1 MGTQTKG
8 LFLIKVEYAGE
19 LCLLGN
25 IQRDADRFIAD
36 KLVQGGEMTSMTID
50 FNKITFP
57 SSTAIPRTNNRNK
70 LLFLDLFNAVHSTL
84 FNDQESRLNTG
95 FGVVNG
101 EVNRLINCPEKYG
114 KEPLLNVLFER
125 VQSAKVNWATLF
137 YFKNHDDD
145 NQQQG
150 IGVDILH
157 PQQCSHLFIPMTS
170 QTLEGGDLYYCLDT
184 SLTQLIEQSVGISSV
199 LEDETELE
207 QQDDSDLD
215 VKSNRDNIGLHHKAK
230 AHIEQ
235 LQNLIGLYVKRF
247 SLWFNNNTLLYKSL
261 LPVFGAVIVIV
272 IVLMSNTTAEA
283 DFKSVNA
290 NTLRVRAE
298 PSESSEVV
306 NRLTRGQVVV
316 VSETEEGWSLIESE
330 DITGWVSSKYLAE
343 QTDTE

>member
-1 MGTQTKG
+1 MGSQTKG

-36 KLVQGGEMTSMTID
+36 KLVQGGEMSSMAID

-70 LLFLDLFNAVHSTL
+70 LLFLDLFNALHSTL
-84 FNDQESRLNTG
+84 FNDQENRLNAG

-101 EVNRLINCPEKYG
+101 EVNQLINCPEKYG

-125 VQSAKVNWATLF
+125 VQSAKVSWAALF
-137 YFKNHDDD
+137 YFDTHN
-145 NQQQG
+145 NEQQG

-157 PQQCSHLFIPMTS
+157 SQQCSSLFIPMTS

-184 SLTQLIEQSVGISSV
+184 SLTQLVEQHVGISTPF
-199 LEDETELE
+199 EDESELE
-207 QQDDSDLD
+207 QEDTHDLD
-215 VKSNRDNIGLHHKAK
+215 VKSHRERKSLQDQTQVKIAQIKNIMAT
-230 AHIEQ
+230 
-235 LQNLIGLYVKRF
+235 YYKRC
-247 SLWFNNNTLLYKSL
+247 STWLNNNTLLYKSL
-261 LPVFGAVIVIV
+261 LPVCGAIIVIV
-272 IVLMSNTTAEA
+272 IVLMSNTTAEPEM
-283 DFKSVNA
+283 KSVNA

-306 NRLTRGQVVV
+306 SRLTRGQVVLV
-316 VSETEEGWSLIESE
+316 NDTEEGWSLIQSE
-330 DITGWVSSKYLAE
+330 DVMGWVSSKYLIE
-343 QTDTE
+343 QPELE

>member
-25 IQRDADRFIAD
+25 IQRESDHYIAD
-36 KLVQGGEMTSMTID
+36 KLVQGGEMSSMMID

-70 LLFLDLFNAVHSTL
+70 LLFLDLFNAVHNTL
-84 FNDQESRLNTG
+84 FNDQESRLNAG

-125 VQSAKVNWATLF
+125 VQSAKVNWAALF
-137 YFKNHDDD
+137 YFKNHDNDH
-145 NQQQG
+145 QQG

-184 SLTQLIEQSVGISSV
+184 SLTQLTEQSVGISTAFK
-199 LEDETELE
+199 DEIDLE
-207 QQDDSDLD
+207 QQDDNNAN
-215 VKSNRDNIGLHHKAK
+215 VTPNRAREGLQHKAK
-230 AHIEQ
+230 ANIGQ
-235 LQNLIGLYVKRF
+235 LQNLIAAYTKRC
-247 SLWFNNNTLLYKSL
+247 SSWLNNNALLYKSL
-261 LPVFGAVIVIV
+261 LPLFGVVIVIV
-272 IVLMSNTTAEA
+272 IVLMSNTTAEPE
-283 DFKSVNA
+283 FKSVNA

-298 PSESSEVV
+298 PSESSEIVYS
-306 NRLTRGQVVV
+306 LMRGQVVV
-316 VSETEEGWSLIESE
+316 VNETEEGWSLIQSE
-330 DITGWVSSKYLAE
+330 DITGWVSSKYLAD